1 MTVLQKIRN
10 DLITNKESGFLC
22 KCIFITYR
30 IGRSTKFS
38 VIRKIITIFHAF
50 FSMLNN
56 CSVPYACEIG
66 DNVLFKH
73 GFSGV
78 FLSSDCKVGD
88 GCIILH
94 GVTIGSQKL
103 DKKTAPILENGVLVG
118 VGAVIVGNITIGM
131 NSKIAPNSFVNF
143 DVIEH
148 SLIFPKC
155 TKIINK
161 K

>member
-1 MTVLQKIRN
+1 MTVLQEIKN
-10 DLITNKESGFLC
+10 DLTTNKNSGFLC

-30 IGRSTKFS
+30 IGRNTKLS
-38 VIRKIITIFHAF
+38 VIRKIITIFHGF

-66 DNVLFKH
+66 GSVLFKH

-78 FLSSDCKVGD
+78 FLSSGCKIGD
-88 GCIILH
+88 GCTILH

-103 DKKTAPILENGVLVG
+103 DKNTSPILENGVLVG
-118 VGAVIVGNITIGM
+118 AGAVIVGNITVGM
-131 NSKIAPNSFVNF
+131 ESKIAPNSFVNF
-143 DVIEH
+143 DVLERSI
-148 SLIFPKC
+148 IFPKC
-155 TKIINK
+155 TKIISK